1 MGGLVWATVY
11 MVVSLTGMRNTGKDQ
26 ILGEDLEFLF
36 GHVIFEI
43 SMKHLGEAISRQLD
57 K

>member
-1 MGGLVWATVY
+1 MEPFTEIKETEGRKKW
-11 MVVSLTGMRNTGKDQ
+11 SK
-26 ILGEDLEFLF
+26 IEFLF